1 MGKNAI
7 IDMNLRW
14 PSSTIPYVISASFGE
29 LILTLIR
36 LIALYSTYVDD
47 KEFHSRNAGVIGT
60 PLVARLTHE
69 CCHKGQSSPH
79 CGICFE
85 AFAQYCQQ
93 IRDADQGETC

>member
-1 MGKNAI
+1 M
-7 IDMNLRW
+7 LFRLL
-14 PSSTIPYVISASFGE
+14 SVS

-69 CCHKGQSSPH
+69 CCHKGQSSRH
-79 CGICFE
+79 CGICPLAVNKTKKENQMENAEKVKLDEFK
-85 AFAQYCQQ
+85 
-93 IRDADQGETC
+93 